1 MESIINKDEFENQIC
16 SIYIFNPLNL
26 EKYSEFIKN
35 ISLFDIENIFN
46 NSQTFF
52 NLLILSIWLDKID
65 SFNYIIN
72 LNKIKY
78 DDYLILTRFCIE
90 KYKDKFIHII
100 FTKIKFKNIDLKI
113 FLEDANEFNNFTII
127 NILKI
132 LFI

>member
-1 MESIINKDEFENQIC
+1 MESIINKVEFENQIC

-78 DDYLILTRFCIE
+78 DDYLILTRF
-90 KYKDKFIHII
+90 
-100 FTKIKFKNIDLKI
+100 
-113 FLEDANEFNNFTII
+113 
-127 NILKI
+127 
-132 LFI
+132 